1 MDSSDRWVLPTVLS
15 VSVLNVAL
23 NTLVFLLSYLA
34 GLIAAWGIRNLLL
47 LRLKKHGTAPIL
59 VDSGTIQ
66 QRAKQLLTRI
76 RYRQSPTK
84 MLIVF
89 LSSVVF
95 LLFEV
100 SAESGVDSSD
110 RCAPYRTHTRGICAT
125 TYNGDG
131 STAKNIASALYTQQ
145 IAWKSKD
152 LVATPIVQGFRKD
165 FDGNEAFIKDA
176 INTSLPIIVSECS
189 VHSFTILPP
198 NTTELVFHDTRLM
211 WNMRITSVKPV
222 GASKPLQGSGDLTGN
237 QQYFDAF
244 FIARPIGGYGGRI
257 DAKFFDYTNSKHI
270 YQSMNKVYSSG
281 KYFEPA
287 TVINRGRI
295 LQYTVTC
302 NKTSLSPTD
311 FEVALQVYRSSQLE
325 SKMVVHPAENV
336 TVKNKHKIEWIKAP
350 RPLNA
355 SDVVKAVIALKA
367 IDRKDCMGE
376 TFLYKK
382 CGTYNL
388 ATFMPVLGTILI
400 LLIIA
405 LVTGFLVWKRKAY
418 LPIPTT
424 AVAWSKFA
432 WLAFA
437 SAEREKHRNARS
449 VGDAEDVSIDEDIAA
464 GMKSGGNVI
473 DAEFCLVDDEYGQQA
488 LTIRRRVSS

>member
-1 MDSSDRWVLPTVLS
+1 MLPTVLS
-15 VSVLNVAL
+15 VGVLNVAL

-34 GLIAAWGIRNLLL
+34 GIIAAWGIRNLLL

-59 VDSGTIQ
+59 VDSGTVQ

-100 SAESGVDSSD
+100 SAESGVDSSN
-110 RCAPYRTHTRGICAT
+110 RCAPYRKPTLGICAS

-145 IAWKSKD
+145 IAWEPEP

-165 FDGNEAFIKDA
+165 FNGDEAFIKDA
-176 INTSLPIIVSECS
+176 VNTSLPIIVSDCS
-189 VHSFTILPP
+189 VHSFNILPP
-198 NTTELVFHDTRLM
+198 NSTEMVFHDTQLM
-211 WNMRITSVKPV
+211 WNMRITSVKLV
-222 GASKPLQGSGDLTGN
+222 GASKPLEGSGDLTGN

-244 FIARPIGGYGGRI
+244 FIARPEGGLGKRI
-257 DAKFFDYTNSKHI
+257 EAKFYDYTDSKHI
-270 YQSMNKVYSSG
+270 YEAMNKVYSSG
-281 KYFEPA
+281 QIFKPL
-287 TVINRGRI
+287 TVTNAGKL
-295 LQYTVTC
+295 LQYTLTC
-302 NKTSLSPTD
+302 NKTSLSPKD
-311 FEVALQVYRSSQLE
+311 FEVAVQVYRSSQLE
-325 SKMVVHPAENV
+325 SKMVVHPAQNY
-336 TVKNKHKIEWIKAP
+336 TVGDDWIEVP
-350 RPLNA
+350 RPLTA
-355 SDVVKAVIALKA
+355 ADVVKAVIALKA
-367 IDRKDCMGE
+367 IDREDCMGE
-376 TFLYKK
+376 TFLYKT

-388 ATFMPVLGTILI
+388 LTFMPVLGTIVI

-405 LVTGFLVWKRKAY
+405 MVSGFLVWKRNAY

-432 WLAFA
+432 WLSFA
-437 SAEREKHRNARS
+437 SAEREKERKARD
-449 VGDAEDVSIDEDIAA
+449 VGDIEELSIDEDIVTNL
-464 GMKSGGNVI
+464 KSGGNVVN
-473 DAEFCLVDDEYGQQA
+473 AEFCLVDDEYGQQS
-488 LTIRRRVSS
+488 LTIRKRE